1 MRQRLE
7 NMQQGCVSCVSMAE
21 EVLGKM
27 LACECIDEDLLNGP
41 PLKRENEKVRQPAT
55 SNMCGHFVLSFMESE
70 MSNHIG
76 YGPASAGFP
85 FQMAFSWQSSVSALL
100 FVAQAVNFPSFRM
113 GLICLQSKDWRKSAS
128 SWPVRFPRSGK
139 ILSLPMRN

>member
-70 MSNHIG
+70 MSNHLG
-76 YGPASAGFP
+76 YGHASARVSFP
-85 FQMAFSWQSSVSALL
+85 NGLLMAIQCLSFAFCCASCEVSLFSNGSDLL
-100 FVAQAVNFPSFRM
+100 A
-113 GLICLQSKDWRKSAS
+113 I
-128 SWPVRFPRSGK
+128 
-139 ILSLPMRN
+139 